1 MIGSV
6 VKQVLFFCPSH
17 YPFRSFRHIFPVVYP
32 CYSSSFSRWLQLYV
46 SIGEHL
52 FFHSSSCF
60 FLYSKSMFN
69 DVEHTFNDVEL
80 IFSDVEH
87 TFSVVELKYQVGL
100 NLSLTSGK
108 GIFIYSQRN
117 LQWVRA
123 ATTCSIIR
131 QKMYIGEKK
140 DYIIRRIYKQKEQFS
155 KENCSFV
162 HP

>member
-1 MIGSV
+1 
-6 VKQVLFFCPSH
+6 
-17 YPFRSFRHIFPVVYP
+17 
-32 CYSSSFSRWLQLYV
+32 
-46 SIGEHL
+46 
-52 FFHSSSCF
+52 
-60 FLYSKSMFN
+60 MFN

-131 QKMYIGEKK
+131 QKLYIGREEGLYNKKK
-140 DYIIRRIYKQKEQFS
+140 DI
-155 KENCSFV
+155 
-162 HP
+162 